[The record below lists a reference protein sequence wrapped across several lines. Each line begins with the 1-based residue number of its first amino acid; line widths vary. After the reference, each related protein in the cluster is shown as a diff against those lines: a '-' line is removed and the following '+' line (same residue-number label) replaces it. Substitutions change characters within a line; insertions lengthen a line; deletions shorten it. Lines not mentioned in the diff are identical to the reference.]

1 MSLYNKSEQDPLS
14 PPCDVFLAIKEFYA
28 IEALTAVVQVENK
41 LEPFRH
47 SHARW
52 SEDFAVFKNLYYK
65 KLAEIIYDYTV
76 TVVAGEMRHGYSQA
90 SSYILGYYDDDAKR
104 AFVYEECQFYTAKSI
119 LEAGVQV
126 FGSPVKWKSGYGGE
140 KWCAIAKA
148 GLYKG
153 VLPDTLFID
162 HCVDLT
168 HNGSIY
174 FDKDT
179 PLVVPLRGP
188 ELDRYKFFL
197 NFKRYCAPLEL
208 LKDSCGKE
216 FDKLLFR
223 AVMLGIVPIP
233 QCVPA
238 LSTSIVQNE
247 QVLLAYAPITWGC
260 EDLTQYPFE
269 TDVCFEDNHRRS
281 RHWRAA

>member
-1 MSLYNKSEQDPLS
+1 MSMHDKSEQAPLGQ
-14 PPCDVFLAIKEFYA
+14 PCDVFLAIKEFYA

-47 SHARW
+47 SHVRW
-52 SEDFAVFKNLYYK
+52 SEDFAAFKTLYYK

-90 SSYILGYYDDDAKR
+90 SLYIWGYYDDDTKR
-104 AFVYEECQFYTAKSI
+104 ASVYEECQLYTAKSI
-119 LEAGVQV
+119 LESGVKV

-153 VLPDTLFID
+153 VLPDALFVD

-179 PLVVPLRGP
+179 PLVIPLRGP
-188 ELDRYKFFL
+188 ELERYKLFL
-197 NFKRYCAPLEL
+197 NFKRHCAPLEL
-208 LKDSCGKE
+208 LKDSHGKE

-223 AVMLGIVPIP
+223 AVVLGVVPLTRRDL
-233 QCVPA
+233 A

-247 QVLLAYAPITWGC
+247 QVILAYTPITWGC

-269 TDVCFEDNHRRS
+269 TDVCFEDSHRRH
-281 RHWRAA
+281 RYWRAA